1 MLEGLK
7 AAATGMTAQ
16 QQRMDAIS
24 NDIANVNTTGYKH
37 QRVAF
42 GDLVSSAPG
51 AGAAQGVTA
60 GAGVAVGS
68 AGRGT
73 GQGAL
78 RTTDQ
83 PLDVAIQG
91 DGYLQV
97 KLPDGRTGMTR
108 DGSLH
113 ADARGRLTTASGAL
127 LQPPVTLPAGVAAKE
142 ISVQPD
148 GTIHARGKPI
158 ARMALV
164 NVVAPA
170 KLDDAG
176 NGVYTANAQSG
187 PPRVAGT
194 ETTLVQGAL
203 ESSNVDIADA
213 MVDLMDAQRSFQMA
227 SQAVR
232 TQDQMLQIANGLKA
246 GG

>member
-16 QQRMDAIS
+16 QQRMDALS

-37 QRVAF
+37 ERVAF
-42 GDLVSSAPG
+42 GDLVASAPG
-51 AGAAQGVTA
+51 PGAAQTVSA
-60 GAGVAVGS
+60 GAGVAVGA

-78 RTTDQ
+78 RITDQ
-83 PLDVAIQG
+83 PLDIAIQG

-97 KLPDGRTGMTR
+97 KLPDGRAGLTR

-113 ADARGRLTTASGAL
+113 VDARGRLMTSSGAL
-127 LQPPVTLPAGVAAKE
+127 LQPPVTLPRGVSAKE
-142 ISVQPD
+142 VSIQPD
-148 GTIHARGKPI
+148 GTLHAQGKPI
-158 ARMALV
+158 GRMALV

-176 NGVYTANAQSG
+176 NGVSTTNAQSG

-194 ETTLVQGAL
+194 DTKLVQGAL

-232 TQDQMLQIANGLKA
+232 TQDQMLQIANGLKS
-246 GG
+246 

>member
-16 QQRMDAIS
+16 QQRMDALS
-24 NDIANVNTTGYKH
+24 NDIANVNTAGYKH
-37 QRVAF
+37 ERVAF

-51 AGAAQGVTA
+51 PGAAQSVQA
-60 GAGVAVGS
+60 GAGVAV
-68 AGRGT
+68 AADGRAT

-78 RTTDQ
+78 QRTDQ
-83 PLDVAIQG
+83 PLDVAIEG
-91 DGYLQV
+91 EGYLQV
-97 KLPDGRTGMTR
+97 KLADGRTGLTR
-108 DGSLH
+108 NGSLH
-113 ADARGRLTTASGAL
+113 VDARGRLTTSGGAL
-127 LQPPVTLPAGVAAKE
+127 LQPPVTLPRGVSAKE
-142 ISVQPD
+142 VTINPD
-148 GTIHARGKPI
+148 GTLHAHGKPI
-158 ARMALV
+158 GRMALV
-164 NVVAPA
+164 SVVAPT

-176 NGVYTANAQSG
+176 DGNYTTNAQSG

-194 ETTLVQGAL
+194 ETTLAQGAL
-203 ESSNVDIADA
+203 EASNVDIADA

-246 GG
+246 

>member
-7 AAATGMTAQ
+7 AAASGMTAQ
-16 QQRMDAIS
+16 QQRMDALS

-37 QRVAF
+37 ERMAF
-42 GDLVSSAPG
+42 DDLVATAPG
-51 AGAAQGVTA
+51 MGAARGVDA
-60 GAGVAVGS
+60 GAGVAVRS
-68 AGRGT
+68 AGRGM

-78 RTTDQ
+78 RTTDM

-97 KLPDGRTGMTR
+97 KLPDGRTGLTR

-113 ADARGRLTTASGAL
+113 IDARGRLTTSSGAL
-127 LQPPVTLPAGVAAKE
+127 LQPPVTLPAGVAPKE
-142 ISVQPD
+142 VRIQSD
-148 GTIHARGKPI
+148 GTLQARGTPLG
-158 ARMALV
+158 RMALV
-164 NVVAPA
+164 NVVAPS

-176 NGVYTANAQSG
+176 NGVYTTNAQSG

-194 ETTLVQGAL
+194 ATTLAQGVL
-203 ESSNVDIADA
+203 EASNVDIADS

-227 SQAVR
+227 SQAVK

-246 GG
+246 

>member
-16 QQRMDAIS
+16 QARMDALS

-37 QRVAF
+37 GRTTF
-42 GDLVSSAPG
+42 NDLVATAPG
-51 AGAAQGVTA
+51 AGAAASVDA
-60 GAGVAVGS
+60 GAGVSVASG
-68 AGRGT
+68 GRST
-73 GQGAL
+73 GQGSL
-78 RTTDQ
+78 RITDQ

-97 KLPDGRTGMTR
+97 KLADGRSGMTR
-108 DGSLH
+108 DGALH
-113 ADARGRLTTASGAL
+113 VDARGRLMTSSGAL
-127 LQPPVTLPAGVAAKE
+127 LQPPVTLPAGVPAKDVA
-142 ISVQPD
+142 IQAD
-148 GTIHARGKPI
+148 GTLHVQGKPI
-158 ARMALV
+158 GRMALV

-176 NGVYTANAQSG
+176 NGVFTTNAQSG

-194 ETTLVQGAL
+194 DTKVTQGAL
-203 ESSNVDIADA
+203 EASNVDIADA

-227 SQAVR
+227 SQAVK
-232 TQDQMLQIANGLKA
+232 TQDQMLSIANGLKT
-246 GG
+246 

>member
-16 QQRMDAIS
+16 QQRMDALS

-37 QRVAF
+37 ERTAF
-42 GDLVSSAPG
+42 SDLVSSAPG
-51 AGAAQGVTA
+51 AGVAQGVVA
-60 GAGVAVGS
+60 GAGVAVRS

-78 RTTDQ
+78 RVTDQ

-91 DGYLQV
+91 DGYFQV
-97 KLPDGRTGMTR
+97 KLPDGRTGLTR

-113 ADARGRLTTASGAL
+113 VDARGRLTTSSGAL
-127 LQPPVTLPAGVAAKE
+127 LQPPVTLPAGIAPKE
-142 ISVQPD
+142 VVIQPD
-148 GTIHARGKPI
+148 GTLHSPKGTPI
-158 ARMALV
+158 GRMALV

-170 KLDDAG
+170 ALDDAG
-176 NGVYTANAQSG
+176 NGVYTTNARSG

-194 ETTLVQGAL
+194 GTTLAQGVL
-203 ESSNVDIADA
+203 EASNVDIADA

-232 TQDQMLQIANGLKA
+232 TQDQMLQIANGLKT
-246 GG
+246 

>member
-7 AAATGMTAQ
+7 AAASGMTAQ
-16 QQRMDAIS
+16 QQRMDALS

-37 QRVAF
+37 ERVAF
-42 GDLVSSAPG
+42 NDLVATAPG
-51 AGAAQGVTA
+51 MGAAQGVGA
-60 GAGVAVGS
+60 GAGVAVAS
-68 AGRGT
+68 AGRGNA
-73 GQGAL
+73 QGAL
-78 RTTDQ
+78 RTTDM
-83 PLDVAIQG
+83 PLDLAIQG

-97 KLPDGRTGMTR
+97 KLPDGRTGLTR

-113 ADARGRLTTASGAL
+113 VDARGRLTTSSGAL

-142 ISVQPD
+142 VTIQPD
-148 GTIHARGKPI
+148 GTLHARGKPLG
-158 ARMALV
+158 RMALV
-164 NVVAPA
+164 NVVAPS

-176 NGVYTANAQSG
+176 NGVYTTNAQSG

-194 ETTLVQGAL
+194 ATTVAQGVL
-203 ESSNVDIADA
+203 EASNVDIADA

-227 SQAVR
+227 SQAVK

-246 GG
+246 